1 MNELLKNVGLI
12 SIIMVLLYIIK
23 KIYDYSYLK
32 NLGLYE
38 DDNIVKAAEEFAQR
52 AAPTDDVR
60 IILPN
65 CIDIKDKGY
74 K

>member
-23 KIYDYSYLK
+23 KIYDYSYFK

-38 DDNIVKAAEEFAQR
+38 DDDIDKAAEEFAQR
-52 AAPTDDVR
+52 AAPTDDAR

-65 CIDIKDKGY
+65 GIDIKDKGY

>member
-23 KIYDYSYLK
+23 RIYDYSYLK

-38 DDNIVKAAEEFAQR
+38 DDNIDKAVEEFAQR

-60 IILPN
+60 VIIPN